1 MSLRRLNDRI
11 HILCDR
17 WPVSYRRR
25 AFFHCVLQ
33 YFRFARDSGAIA
45 WISDE
50 IGLQRES
57 PLVSRVREVRRAR
70 LARH

>member
-1 MSLRRLNDRI
+1 MSWAVGSSCIARSIFGNPSLAGL
-11 HILCDR
+11 
-17 WPVSYRRR
+17 
-25 AFFHCVLQ
+25 LQ
-33 YFRFARDSGAIA
+33 DARDSGAIA

-57 PLVSRVREVRRAR
+57 PLVSRVREVHRAR